1 VVLSSNLLPCAG
13 KTPSRKMLAK
23 ALDPLMATG
32 LAGLA
37 LSIELLGLLMLAPAW
52 HDIFKVCPAAP
63 ADVPCESCAHLAV
76 TAAWCANILL
86 WGTTERE
93 LAVDG
98 CCLSGATF

>member
-1 VVLSSNLLPCAG
+1 
-13 KTPSRKMLAK
+13 MAK

-52 HDIFKVCPAAP
+52 HDIVKVCPAAP

-86 WGTTERE
+86 WGDHGKRTSSRWLLLVRSNLLAPHSAE
-93 LAVDG
+93 L
-98 CCLSGATF
+98 L